1 MITYALEIGRHTSDV
16 RVRVLDIDN
25 TGRIR
30 LSIKAITDEQS
41 KDKAAEEAPAE
52 ETEQET
58 VQVEEQAVEQQ
69 AEMPNPYENSPR
81 EDQQ

>member
-1 MITYALEIGRHTSDV
+1 MITLRVGDDV

-30 LSIKAITDEQS
+30 LSIKAITDEQN
-41 KDKAAEEAPAE
+41 KANAAVEAPTE
-52 ETEQET
+52 VTEQET
-58 VQVEEQAVEQQ
+58 VQVEDQVVEQQ
-69 AEMPNPYENSPR
+69 AKCQILRNSPR